1 MSSEA
6 TSDRNFD
13 VAVALKWDGSGAP
26 RVTAKGRGET
36 AQRILELAAE
46 HEIPLQHEQ
55 GLVELLLLVDLDS
68 EIPQSL
74 YIAVAEIIAFAYSL
88 RDPTRTNKSY

>member
-1 MSSEA
+1 MSITGKHNA
-6 TSDRNFD
+6 D
-13 VAVALKWDGSGAP
+13 VAVALKWEGSGAP

-36 AQRILELAAE
+36 AQRILQLAKE

-55 GLVELLLLVDLDS
+55 GLVELLLLVDLDH

-74 YIAVAEIIAFAYSL
+74 YVAVAEIIAFAYSL
-88 RDPTRTNKSY
+88 KGRPLTKS